1 MAKNDSQKKSED
13 IDKMLREAAKRSLTR
28 EEIRAQ
34 RVSFT
39 MGMMSDKSTMSRRQ
53 VEELVD
59 ERYG

>member
-1 MAKNDSQKKSED
+1 MAKKDSQGKSED
-13 IDKMLREAAKRSLTR
+13 IDKMLREAARESLTR